1 MKASMREN
9 TQRQSWNGEEAL
21 EEGYEEGKTAGVMV
35 GKIEALFYLLEEKGA
50 VPEELEK
57 RIIAETDEN
66 TLRRWLKLA
75 GSTESMEEFQRN
87 L

>member
-1 MKASMREN
+1 M
-9 TQRQSWNGEEAL
+9 
-21 EEGYEEGKTAGVMV
+21 